1 MKKHLLT
8 LGPIALA
15 LVVLFSIPLSRQTN
29 ASASN
34 GFVLQAAAS
43 SSAKTA
49 TGAQAGTPNQANG
62 QTIQAVTDSMG
73 EMSYQ
78 GKLYQNSN
86 PYNGL
91 INITFS
97 LYNVA
102 TDGTAFWQEVQGVTV
117 TSGYFDVMLGAVTPL
132 KPYVT
137 DFNGQV
143 WLGITPAGASAELT
157 PRQLLGAVGYAM
169 SLVPGASVVD
179 NSAAGGGYTSVLDV
193 EGANH
198 NGISGMVT
206 SSGASVGVYGENDYG
221 SSNATD
227 VTAETTAAIWGQVNN
242 SAGTAVRGSIT
253 GTCTATSGHPCG
265 GAGVSGTNT
274 SSTGGAG
281 VIGYSKNGNG
291 VFGQTANSGAFGF
304 WTAQRSHS
312 ANYSM
317 TGALMQVVQNNGS
330 QTLEP
335 GDVAV
340 FSGVSAPLSNG
351 SVIVQVDKA
360 NGINDVAV
368 AGVVYGKVAAA
379 VAEGTLTADGGGLPA
394 DGQAVSQGPVAPGE
408 YALVVVQGPA
418 QVNVSTADGAIQV
431 GDSLSTAAQ
440 SGLAGKVDAATTSL
454 PGVVFAK
461 ALQPLANGEGMI
473 YVYVTLN

>member
-1 MKKHLLT
+1 MKNHLLT
-8 LGPIALA
+8 LGSIALA
-15 LVVLFSIPLSRQTN
+15 LVLLFSMPLSRQTN

-34 GFVLQAAAS
+34 GFVLQAAS
-43 SSAKTA
+43 SSPAKVA
-49 TGAQAGTPNQANG
+49 TGAQTNDQS
-62 QTIQAVTDSMG
+62 IQAASDPTG
-73 EMSYQ
+73 QMSYQ
-78 GKLYQNSN
+78 GKLFQNST
-86 PYNGL
+86 PYNGS
-91 INITFS
+91 IGITFS
-97 LYNVA
+97 LY
-102 TDGTAFWQEVQGVTV
+102 TIDTLGTAFWQEVQTVSVTN
-117 TSGYFDVMLGAVTPL
+117 GYFNVMLGSITSL
-132 KPYVT
+132 KPYVSN
-137 DFNGQV
+137 FKGQV
-143 WLGITPAGASAELT
+143 WLGITPAGATAELT

-198 NGISGMVT
+198 NGIAGTVT

-221 SSNATD
+221 STNASD
-227 VTAETTAAIWGQVNN
+227 VTAETTAAIWGQVTN
-242 SAGTAVRGSIT
+242 SAGSAVRGNIT

-265 GAGVSGTNT
+265 GAGVSGTNQSNT
-274 SSTGGAG
+274 AGAG

-291 VFGQTANSGAFGF
+291 VFAQTTNTLGAYGF
-304 WTAQRSHS
+304 YTNQRSHS
-312 ANYSM
+312 ANYSF
-317 TGALMQVVQNNGS
+317 TGALMQVVQNSGA

-351 SVIVQVDKA
+351 SVIVQVGKA

-368 AGVVYGKVAAA
+368 AGVVYGKIAAA

-394 DGQAVSQGPVAPGE
+394 DGQITSQDPIAPGE

-418 QVNVSTADGAIQV
+418 QVKVSAASGAIQI
-431 GDSLSTAAQ
+431 GDSLSTSAQTGAA
-440 SGLAGKVDAATTSL
+440 SKIDTATTAL
-454 PGVVFAK
+454 PGAIFAK

-473 YVYVTLN
+473 YVYVTLH